1 MFMTEDTAVRGLR
14 EIRLDMEKTVKE
26 LKEQGKNEEAARL
39 RQNIESFE
47 ETFHAYHDMVNL
59 ESYILYFEKQVVSFF
74 DYFVIEKR
82 LFFLMSRR
90 V

>member
-1 MFMTEDTAVRGLR
+1 
-14 EIRLDMEKTVKE
+14 MEKTVKE

-47 ETFHAYHDMVNL
+47 ETFHAYHGMVNL

-74 DYFVIEKR
+74 DYFAHRKTIVFLDEPARLIER
-82 LFFLMSRR
+82 AERA
-90 V
+90 